1 MHSAATKVDPDRPQV
16 LRSSQKD
23 LLLSPEDG
31 TIPDQLMSLNGTAWS
46 RFLALRA
53 RLRPV
58 ATASLICLLSTAA
71 SLRGQT
77 LSVRLMEGAS
87 TYVPPSGSV
96 LAAQLFSA
104 GGTYVTAVNQANPS
118 SVSFGTQPYGTY
130 RVDWYQGGI
139 LVSQQSISFSSGSSL
154 PIQVS
159 VRTRRTLAVTAVYND
174 GVTRVPSGWTVRVWD
189 LAPVAVATGSTN
201 ASGQVTFTNVFPTD
215 LSGSNRYT
223 VRLYNTSGTDVGNAT
238 GVAVA
243 NSSTAST
250 VTLWSTLTPSGG
262 LSVRL
267 MEGASTYVPPS
278 GSVLAAQLFSA
289 GGTYVTAVNQANPS
303 SVSFGTQPYGTY
315 RVDWYQGGILVS
327 QQSISFSSGSSLPIQ
342 VSVRTRRTL
351 AVTAVYNDGVTRVPS
366 GWTVRVWD
374 LAPVAVATG
383 STNASGQVTFTN
395 VFPTD
400 LSGSNRY
407 TVRLYTRVGRTS
419 GTRQGWRSRIRRP
432 PAP

>member
-1 MHSAATKVDPDRPQV
+1 M
-16 LRSSQKD
+16 
-23 LLLSPEDG
+23 
-31 TIPDQLMSLNGTAWS
+31 
-46 RFLALRA
+46 
-53 RLRPV
+53 
-58 ATASLICLLSTAA
+58 
-71 SLRGQT
+71 
-77 LSVRLMEGAS
+77 RLMEGAS

-250 VTLWSTLTPSGG
+250 VTLWST
-262 LSVRL
+262 
-267 MEGASTYVPPS
+267 VPPS
-278 GSVLAAQLFSA
+278 GNFRVETELNGTLYSDPYLGVQL
-289 GGTYVTAVNQANPS
+289 
-303 SVSFGTQPYGTY
+303 
-315 RVDWYQGGILVS
+315 WQGGQMSRLEVWAR
-327 QQSISFSSGSSLPIQ
+327 FKE
-342 VSVRTRRTL
+342 R
-351 AVTAVYNDGVTRVPS
+351 
-366 GWTVRVWD
+366 VRVRRCRGPACSTSGLGR
-374 LAPVAVATG
+374 LAPTA
-383 STNASGQVTFTN
+383 STC
-395 VFPTD
+395 
-400 LSGSNRY
+400 
-407 TVRLYTRVGRTS
+407 
-419 GTRQGWRSRIRRP
+419 IRG
-432 PAP
+432 AC